1 MHPWFVLGAKSARK
15 VDLMTSHI
23 PQGAIE
29 ILQEIFGRRFMWHA
43 TGEPD
48 ANNEPS
54 ASVFPQSA
62 DEVAFLTRL
71 AADHDIP
78 LVARGAGTAI
88 YPGKAPPALLVRF
101 DAMNRIRLPKDATE
115 RWVEVEPGATWM
127 ALLEGLRERGIGP
140 TVYPTSAPRSTVGGW
155 LAENGVGIGSFEYG
169 WLLQNVLRVEAVLAG
184 GGRQVIEGEALRHFV
199 GSRGTMAFFVR
210 ARLATRRASAD
221 VPVGAIFKDAQ
232 NLGNAVLD
240 LYRGGVPLWH
250 LAFLT
255 ASMSRARGFEE
266 EYVLFGAYPEE
277 RSHRVEPAFR
287 RVVGSRQ
294 GRVLGSEEAE
304 SIWEKRFFPAG
315 PLGPTPTPGRAF
327 VQGARL
333 AEALVEIERKLAG
346 VALQGTAALWGE
358 VALLAFD
365 PAAGSEGLVDLS
377 GATDIELVHLAGRS
391 WIPERRKRAPR

>member
-1 MHPWFVLGAKSARK
+1 
-15 VDLMTSHI
+15 MTRLI

-29 ILQEIFGRRFMWHA
+29 ILQEKFGRRFVWHR

-48 ANNEPS
+48 VKGETS

-62 DEVAFLTRL
+62 EEVAFLTKL

-78 LVARGAGTAI
+78 LVARGAGTAL

-101 DAMNRIRLPKDATE
+101 DAMNRIRVPTDATE

-127 ALLEGLRERGIGP
+127 ALLERLRARGMGP

-169 WLLQNVLRVEAVLAG
+169 WLLQNVLCVEAVLAG

-210 ARLATRRASAD
+210 ARLTTRRASAD
-221 VPVGAIFKDAQ
+221 VPVGAIFEDAQ
-232 NLGNAVLD
+232 NLGNAVLN
-240 LYRGGVPLWH
+240 LYREGVPLWH
-250 LAFLT
+250 LAFLNG
-255 ASMSRARGFEE
+255 AMARARGFEE
-266 EYVLFGAYPEE
+266 EYVLFGSYPEE
-277 RSHRVEPAFR
+277 RSRQVEPAFR
-287 RVVGSRQ
+287 RVVGSRR
-294 GRVLGSEEAE
+294 GRVLGSEEAQH
-304 SIWEKRFFPAG
+304 IWEQRFFPAG
-315 PLGPTPTPGRAF
+315 PLGPTPIPGRAF

-333 AEALVEIERKLAG
+333 SEALPEIERKLAG

-365 PAAGSEGLVDLS
+365 PTAGSEGLVDLS

-391 WIPERRKRAPR
+391 WMPERRKRAPR